1 MPFQNLF
8 MFSHYIH
15 PLQCF
20 CVKNNVQSSDR
31 AGRRDPGAD
40 GGQVERQLHEN
51 EKPEANR
58 VAAAVV
64 LPN

>member
-1 MPFQNLF
+1 MPFDNRF
-8 MFSHYIH
+8 MFYA
-15 PLQCF
+15 LDF
-20 CVKNNVQSSDR
+20 FNVKNTVQSSDR

-51 EKPEANR
+51 EKPDNR
-58 VAAAVV
+58 VAAAAV